1 MTLGKQGTLLFPN
14 IQKHQCSPSPNEP
27 SEIATEPKRP
37 SLVSLSKDVSGLFP
51 SFRPPPLYI
60 EPS

>member
-1 MTLGKQGTLLFPN
+1 MIPGKQGTLLFPN
-14 IQKHQCSPSPNEP
+14 IQKHQRSPSPNEP

-51 SFRPPPLYI
+51 SPPPPLYI